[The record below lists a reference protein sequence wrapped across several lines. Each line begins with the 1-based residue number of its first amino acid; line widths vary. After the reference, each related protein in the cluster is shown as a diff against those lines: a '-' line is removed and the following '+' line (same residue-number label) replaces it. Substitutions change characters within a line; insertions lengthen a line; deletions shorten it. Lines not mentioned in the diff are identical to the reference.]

1 MHEDTSQIDFPFAGR
16 RQVRAAFDAGPIS
29 SDGGLLLL
37 RQADRRLGLTEAL
50 AQALPDWREKRRVE
64 HSDLVLIRQR
74 IYGICAG
81 YEDCND
87 AKTMRR
93 DPALK
98 AACDRDPDQGA
109 DLASQPTLSRFENEV
124 GPKSCYL
131 LAEKLFESY
140 LRNSFA
146 AHPRSNTTDDPLH
159 GQQELRY
166 FSAYYDEYVY
176 QPLLIFDQDG
186 DLIASVLQPGKSQG
200 TRPAVAVLK
209 RIIHRLRKKWPG
221 VSILVRG
228 DSGFASPEL
237 YRLCQDN
244 KVDFLVGFGTNQ
256 RLKRL
261 AAKLAE
267 QARRRFLRTGNKA
280 RLFKAI
286 RYRSMGTGRKRWPRS
301 YRMIIK
307 AEHTE
312 QGSNVR
318 FVVTNLAGD
327 PQKLYDRCYVQRADA
342 CENSIKDL
350 KRALKADRL
359 SCHRFWANQFR
370 LLLHAAAYVLMYM
383 LRRAA
388 HGTELADAQMDTLR
402 LRLLKIGVRVLGS
415 ARRIWFHLASS
426 HPWQSL
432 WARIARRLLSPQPF
446 GSIAHIPFAF
456 YSPAAGAQ
464 PCPQS
469 PIAWAPVRKTGHGSG
484 NGNGNGNG
492 NDREHGAGGRATA
505 SVAA

>member
-1 MHEDTSQIDFPFAGR
+1 M
-16 RQVRAAFDAGPIS
+16 
-29 SDGGLLLL
+29 
-37 RQADRRLGLTEAL
+37 
-50 AQALPDWREKRRVE
+50 
-64 HSDLVLIRQR
+64 
-74 IYGICAG
+74 
-81 YEDCND
+81 
-87 AKTMRR
+87 
-93 DPALK
+93 
-98 AACDRDPDQGA
+98 
-109 DLASQPTLSRFENEV
+109 
-124 GPKSCYL
+124 
-131 LAEKLFESY
+131 
-140 LRNSFA
+140 
-146 AHPRSNTTDDPLH
+146 
-159 GQQELRY
+159 
-166 FSAYYDEYVY
+166 
-176 QPLLIFDQDG
+176 
-186 DLIASVLQPGKSQG
+186 
-200 TRPAVAVLK
+200 
-209 RIIHRLRKKWPG
+209 
-221 VSILVRG
+221 
-228 DSGFASPEL
+228 